1 MLSNFTMDS
10 VLSDGKNN
18 RSSGIKTSKRWL
30 RFQTFKERGMGLIP
44 DLGAEIPHAAQGG
57 QKIKIN
63 Q

>member
-1 MLSNFTMDS
+1 MDS
-10 VLSDGKNN
+10 VLSYGKNN
-18 RSSGIKTSKRWL
+18 ISYGFKTSNRWL
-30 RFQTFKERGMGLIP
+30 RFQTFKDRGMGLIP